1 MKIAMRNDYQKLLDY
16 SFWLLG
22 RKAYTEAE
30 LRKRLLRRAAKLKL
44 PDAETCTKKVV
55 ARLKELKYL
64 DDSKIL
70 ENYFEYRLKS
80 RPQGKFLYLHQMRR
94 RGIPF
99 DAAKL
104 EWERRKIDEETLA
117 REVLEKKRS
126 AWAGLPAVLQK
137 KKAAQFLASR
147 GFAAETVW
155 SIIGS
160 HGTL

>member
-1 MKIAMRNDYQKLLDY
+1 MRNDYQKLLDY

-22 RKAYTEAE
+22 RKAYTESE
-30 LRKRLLRRAAKLKL
+30 LCKRLTLRAAKLKL
-44 PDAETCTKKVV
+44 EAVEASIKKVV

-70 ENYFEYRLKS
+70 ENYFEFRLKS
-80 RPQGKFLYLHQMRR
+80 RPQGKFLFLHQMRR

-104 EWERRKIDEETLA
+104 EWERRGIDEETLA
-117 REVLEKKRS
+117 REVLEKKRL
-126 AWAGLPAVLQK
+126 AWTGLPAVLQK

-155 SIIGS
+155 SIISS
-160 HGTL
+160 HGTV